1 MCGKTLHHYRVPSDD
16 TQLWQLKWINS
27 ASLLPPPPVPR
38 PATSKEIA
46 ASKPQV
52 LQLLFVYVTLPSDSQ
67 EVRLHCDQNLSRCL
81 YYFVM
86 PQCSFLCQ
94 YQAKLRPLTLT
105 NYRPLAPLQKQG
117 GRGAARQAKP
127 LLMITFFQAYRPP
140 GSRGKPAAATRSLL
154 PNVSDGVYKPG
165 SDATRNQ
172 PSKQALKNQRK
183 RENRAKQ
190 NEEQNKPEPTMQDLQ
205 STIVDEREKKI
216 RNLRKKLNQIEKL
229 KNQVKEG
236 KTLEKNQMD
245 KIATEK
251 DIIDEIKRLEI

>member
-1 MCGKTLHHYRVPSDD
+1 M
-16 TQLWQLKWINS
+16 
-27 ASLLPPPPVPR
+27 
-38 PATSKEIA
+38 
-46 ASKPQV
+46 
-52 LQLLFVYVTLPSDSQ
+52 
-67 EVRLHCDQNLSRCL
+67 LS
-81 YYFVM
+81 
-86 PQCSFLCQ
+86 PDPT
-94 YQAKLRPLTLT
+94 K
-105 NYRPLAPLQKQG
+105 NK
-117 GRGAARQAKP
+117 GAARQTK
-127 LLMITFFQAYRPP
+127 LLLKINFFQAYRPP

-190 NEEQNKPEPTMQDLQ
+190 NEEQNAKPEPTMQDLQ

-216 RNLRKKLNQIEKL
+216 RNLKKKLNQIEKL